1 MNEHDLADEVRA
13 EMRTV
18 LAMIWMERVIRWTP
32 AVVLAAAVVALLL
45 WGAR

>member
-13 EMRTV
+13 EQRTI
-18 LAMIWMERVIRWTP
+18 LAAIWLERVIRWTP
-32 AVVLAAAVVALLL
+32 ALVLAAALAALLM

>member
-1 MNEHDLADEVRA
+1 MNEHDLDAEIRA

-18 LAMIWMERVIRWTP
+18 LAMIWLERVIRWTP
-32 AVVLAAAVVALLL
+32 AVVLSAAVVALIV